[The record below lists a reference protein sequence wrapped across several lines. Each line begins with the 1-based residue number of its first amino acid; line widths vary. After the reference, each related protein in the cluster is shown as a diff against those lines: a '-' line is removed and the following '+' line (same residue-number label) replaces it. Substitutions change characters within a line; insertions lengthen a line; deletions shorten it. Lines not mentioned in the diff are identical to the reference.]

1 MPIGD
6 AKPSK
11 RATASLSKALRKVTA
26 FTFTRRTLGTPAR
39 SSRST
44 CITAS
49 SQKKRKLAPFAVQP
63 TRESTPST
71 ASDPPWQ
78 QTSALYEQH
87 SLSAQARSSPSSS
100 PLLISASTD
109 IPSDAPSPASSST
122 TAAAAFSYRGSTP
135 PRFIPPHLH
144 DEVLPSREP
153 SEGVG
158 SPGAFDTEMS
168 EGENGAAE
176 QRPIQVSAGRAIGG
190 GRSASPAKRRADD
203 MEGSAGEQ
211 AKPPGSFPA
220 EQAESPPQWD
230 VEMKELASQDGEQE
244 SQVTVTNSIAN
255 SRLSTNSVN
264 TSATSLETEPPPA
277 YSKEDNSAHSSKS
290 PVFSTEEYDQ
300 QYAHVLQL
308 ANKELDEG
316 TRGVIVSRRWLDR
329 VRSRSTEGLTSQKYP
344 KAAREGP
351 VGPLDNSDL
360 LPEDAFAEPHL
371 QDAEGA
377 RFVPLKPGLA
387 IEEDY
392 QPLPMEAY
400 DYICMTYGSKHP
412 HSIRRYAHNTAP
424 PEATQPNIQYET
436 YPPIITLRK
445 VPQPGTDNTKH
456 TRALDAI
463 KARKDLTHRGQKSPD
478 DAPRL
483 VSSKS
488 EKYQKFLRRAKE
500 AAGIPIATKVKVWRV
515 NKANNVSVDRPDRK
529 QPGVLSPPASRDA
542 SPESSAAVKLV
553 VDQQT
558 FSKMEVGVELEATD
572 AKDETNNDKYN
583 GSSTM
588 ELVGFFDDSTIILE
602 EQTGGPGGGEFQSD
616 NKKPKSS
623 FLGAKGHESRP
634 GSTTASG
641 RTSPAPG
648 MVTRGR
654 ARKDGKTRGVTGL
667 TNLGNTCYMNSA
679 LQCIRS
685 VEELAIY
692 FLSKKYKDDINGD
705 NPLGYHGAMAN
716 AYATVLEGIYGTG
729 STSTFS
735 PNEFKRR
742 LGTHQP
748 MFSGYGQ
755 QDSQEFLSFLVDA
768 LHEDLNRIKKKPYIE
783 NPDSDDAR
791 VHDAEY
797 IVELGEVYRNNHR
810 QRNDSIAM
818 DLFSGFYK
826 NTMECPTCDKV
837 SVTFDPYSL
846 VTVQL
851 PMEITL
857 QHNITY
863 VPLHGKPVIH
873 ELDVDKNWTIKALKD
888 HLAKKH
894 PGASANAMWM
904 VEVYNHQIFK
914 VFDDASTIAEASIQT
929 NDFIWIYELEQAP
942 KNTPKKVHQTS
953 LFSSRDRTN
962 IVPEE
967 GMDSP
972 KADVFTVPIFNR
984 KKSGQSQIFSKA
996 LHPLYITLTREEAK
1010 DYETI
1015 LKKVILAVA
1024 NITSR
1029 PILTEFDQELKS
1041 TAESA
1046 SIEELDAE
1054 NDVNSAEDAAGV
1066 SDHSAQ
1072 SEEGYVNVSL
1082 DKSSG
1087 DAEMTNGDHDVARE
1101 MYDEETSIPANFMD
1115 PQYVIPQ
1122 ALRSHLFEVKCVPAS
1137 NDNMYLAGTFDFAD
1151 GNLSPMSTRVKRPS
1165 RRSSVQSS
1173 SSDES
1178 STSSASQARTEAT
1191 TDESDNN
1198 GIDDKPD
1205 LVLGDSNEQSDEP
1218 VEQSDDELAGPTN
1231 NGGIMEPS
1239 PVDSSQRS
1247 NRRGSKRNKGRGKG
1261 KRGKGRNRSGPI
1273 TYSKQDKFRY
1283 GQNRGVGGQ
1292 FAAKRL
1298 QDEDSPYY
1306 IQIGEGIV
1314 LDWRPEA
1321 LDSLFEGDGDVAD
1334 DMRGHRY
1341 VDDNG
1346 KQGRIFP
1353 DPEQDA
1359 KRQKREQR
1367 KKHGVDLDDCFDV
1380 TRRREIL
1387 SEGNEWYCN
1396 RCKEM
1401 RQAAKTLEIWTL
1413 PDILVVHLKRF
1424 GGNRSFRDKID
1435 LLVDY
1440 PVEGLDMNDKVGL
1453 KEDGKDYTYD
1463 LFAVDLHFGGLGGG
1477 HYTAYVK
1484 NFFDGEWYDCN
1495 DSSVYKLGS
1504 TAKIQSAAAYLL
1516 FYRRRSDKPLG
1527 PPALQELVEGYRNPP
1542 ASAEKA
1548 DEDDPGEGRLGGPAR
1563 SPHGSPSVLVGAEAG
1578 TKSHLKGLNGSGGAG
1593 RGSSLTTKA
1602 TEMNDLSGVNNGS
1615 WSFDSLNRPDEAETL
1630 LDQMQ
1635 DDIGSTTAEMDDRDS
1650 ALGSLISDG
1659 DTYNTGAN
1667 NSPIGATFV
1676 DVNAMDAADDPETA
1690 RAKDGA
1696 QDVRL
1701 PIRPRCDSSTSFSEN
1716 TQKWAAEL
1724 LPPIPVRARGGLL
1737 PDFDSGLEQGDAD
1750 AQLAMQMQAEEDAN
1764 AGLDITQ
1771 A

>member
-1 MPIGD
+1 MAIR
-6 AKPSK
+6 STLK
-11 RATASLSKALRKVTA
+11 RSGLNCVRACTV
-26 FTFTRRTLGTPAR
+26 GTPAR
-39 SSRST
+39 SSEST
-44 CITAS
+44 SITAS

-63 TRESTPST
+63 TRESTPSS
-71 ASDPPWQ
+71 ASASACDPPLQ
-78 QTSALYEQH
+78 HTSTLYEYH

-100 PLLISASTD
+100 PLHITPSIDT
-109 IPSDAPSPASSST
+109 PSDAPSPASSNT
-122 TAAAAFSYRGSTP
+122 TATATFSYGGRGSTP

-144 DEVLPSREP
+144 DEVLPSREA
-153 SEGVG
+153 SEAGG
-158 SPGAFDTEMS
+158 GPGAFDTEMS
-168 EGENGAAE
+168 EGEHGAAE
-176 QRPIQVSAGRAIGG
+176 QRPNQVSAGRAIGG
-190 GRSASPAKRRADD
+190 GRSVSPAKRRADD
-203 MEGSAGEQ
+203 MEGSGGEQ
-211 AKPPGSFPA
+211 AKPPGSFPT
-220 EQAESPPQWD
+220 EQEDTRSQWD
-230 VEMKELASQDGEQE
+230 VEMKELASQDGAE
-244 SQVTVTNSIAN
+244 SQVTVTNSLAN

-264 TSATSLETEPPPA
+264 TSATSLDTEPPPP
-277 YSKEDNSAHSSKS
+277 YSKEDNGDQSSKM

-329 VRSRSTEGLTSQKYP
+329 VRSRSTQGLTSKKYP
-344 KAAREGP
+344 KEAREGP

-360 LPEDAFAEPHL
+360 LPEDAFTEPHL

-387 IEEDY
+387 IEDDY

-400 DYICMTYGSKHP
+400 DYICTTYGSKHP

-436 YPPIITLRK
+436 YPPVITIRK
-445 VPQPGTDNTKH
+445 VPQPGSDSTKH
-456 TRALDAI
+456 TKALEAL
-463 KARKDLTHRGQKSPD
+463 KARKDLAHRGQKSSD

-515 NKANNVSVDRPDRK
+515 NKADDVSVDRPDSK

-542 SPESSAAVKLV
+542 SPDNSAAVKLV
-553 VDQQT
+553 VSPQT
-558 FSKMEVGVELEATD
+558 FSKMEVGVELEATEG
-572 AKDETNNDKYN
+572 KDETNNDKYN
-583 GSSTM
+583 GRSTM
-588 ELVGFFDDSTIILE
+588 ELVGLFEDSTIILE

-623 FLGAKGHESRP
+623 FLAAKGRGSTP
-634 GSTTASG
+634 ASTTASG

-692 FLSKKYKDDINGD
+692 FLTKKFKSDINDD
-705 NPLGYHGAMAN
+705 NPLGYHGAMAH
-716 AYATVLEGIYGTG
+716 AYANVLEGIYGSG

-735 PNEFKRR
+735 PNEFKRK
-742 LGTHQP
+742 LGTYQP

-768 LHEDLNRIKKKPYIE
+768 LHEDLNRIRKKPYIE

-797 IVELGEVYRNNHR
+797 IVELGEIYRNNHR

-894 PGASANAMWM
+894 AGASANAMWM
-904 VEVYNHQIFK
+904 AEVYNHQIFK
-914 VFDDASTIAEASIQT
+914 VFDDASTIAETNIQS

-942 KNTPKKVHQTS
+942 KNNPKKVHQTS
-953 LFSSRDRTN
+953 LFSRDKIN

-967 GMDSP
+967 GMDSA

-984 KKSGQSQIFSKA
+984 TKSGQSQLFSKA

-1010 DYETI
+1010 DYEII
-1015 LKKVILAVA
+1015 LKKVLIAVA

-1029 PILTEFDQELKS
+1029 PILTEFDEELKS
-1041 TAESA
+1041 TEESG
-1046 SIEELDAE
+1046 SIEEVDAE
-1054 NDVNSAEDAAGV
+1054 NDTNSAEDAAGV

-1082 DKSSG
+1082 DKSSQ
-1087 DAEMTNGDHDVARE
+1087 DTEMTNGGHEVAKE
-1101 MYDEETSIPANFMD
+1101 MCDEETPIPAKFMD
-1115 PQYVIPQ
+1115 PRYVIPQ
-1122 ALRSHLFEVKCVPAS
+1122 ALRSHLFEAKYVPAS
-1137 NDNMYLAGTFDFAD
+1137 NDNMFLAGSSGYTD
-1151 GNLSPMSTRVKRPS
+1151 GNLSPMLTRVKRPS

-1178 STSSASQARTEAT
+1178 STSSASQAQTEDAT
-1191 TDESDNN
+1191 DDSDSN

-1205 LVLGDSNEQSDEP
+1205 LVLGDSNEQSNDQ
-1218 VEQSDDELAGPTN
+1218 VEESDDELAGPTN
-1231 NGGIMEPS
+1231 NAEIMEPS
-1239 PVDSSQRS
+1239 PVDGNHRS
-1247 NRRGSKRNKGRGKG
+1247 NRRANKRNRGRGKG
-1261 KRGKGRNRSGPI
+1261 KRGKGRNRNGPV
-1273 TYSKQDKFRY
+1273 TYSKQDKARY
-1283 GQNRGVGGQ
+1283 GQTRGVGGQ

-1321 LDSLFEGDGDVAD
+1321 FDSLFEGDGNVAD

-1453 KEDGKDYTYD
+1453 KEGDKDYTYD

-1504 TAKIQSAAAYLL
+1504 THKIQSAAAYLL

-1527 PPALQELVEGYRNPP
+1527 PQALQDLVEEYRNPP
-1542 ASAEKA
+1542 TSAEEA
-1548 DEDDPGEGRLGGPAR
+1548 DDEDSGEGRLGGPSR
-1563 SPHGSPSVLVGAEAG
+1563 SSPHGSPSVSAGAEAG
-1578 TKSHLKGLNGSGGAG
+1578 AKSHLKGLNGSGGAG
-1593 RGSSLTTKA
+1593 RASSLTTRA
-1602 TEMNDLSGVNNGS
+1602 TETTDLSGMNDGG
-1615 WSFDSLNRPDEAETL
+1615 WSFDGLKQPDEAGTL

-1635 DDIGSTTAEMDDRDS
+1635 DDNASTTAEMDDRDS

-1659 DTYNTGAN
+1659 DTYNTGVN

-1676 DVNAMDAADDPETA
+1676 DVNAMDAADDPDTA
-1690 RAKDGA
+1690 IISLD
-1696 QDVRL
+1696 
-1701 PIRPRCDSSTSFSEN
+1701 EN
-1716 TQKWAAEL
+1716 SHDKM
-1724 LPPIPVRARGGLL
+1724 
-1737 PDFDSGLEQGDAD
+1737 D
-1750 AQLAMQMQAEEDAN
+1750 
-1764 AGLDITQ
+1764 
-1771 A
+1771 